1 MKLFKYNRR
10 NILILA
16 MTVLLVLAF
25 VVGCLVYRGYRQRNR
40 DTDYIPYAAVK
51 NARSIFKPLADKSL
65 QSLVDKTLDNMGN
78 LRWKRYSA
86 DLDVVIE
93 ETDFLPYKGSEVLVA
108 LSLPPQEAVVACYKR
123 DGGKLKY
130 MGKIPNLLPVS
141 GVSTLENIRL
151 QNRLVVVDQVQDEM
165 LGAFFNARYRDVFLW
180 KDGHFDRVLGLLTHY
195 NAYWNQAWDG
205 VKEDAHWLWLN
216 QSSDVGYSDSG
227 ETVRIEHVQ
236 TLLQSTVTDVQSIP
250 AHDDFAVRYF
260 RMVKEEY
267 KWNDDWG
274 LYILGEYTDS
284 QTGERVALLED
295 YRNNV
300 SSFIRGT
307 RFDMVKVMDQ
317 KGEIYIIYAERLQQ

>member
-1 MKLFKYNRR
+1 MKYLKYNRR

-16 MTVLLVLAF
+16 MAILLALAL
-25 VVGCLVYRGYRQRNR
+25 VAGCFIYRGYREKSRH
-40 DTDYIPYAAVK
+40 TDYIPYVAVR

-65 QSLVDKTLDNMGN
+65 QSLVDKTLDNTGN
-78 LRWKRYSA
+78 LRWKGYSN

-93 ETDFLPYKGSEVLVA
+93 EADFLPYKGSEVLVG
-108 LSLPPQEAVVACYKR
+108 LSLPPQEAMVACYKR
-123 DGGKLKY
+123 NGSKLEY
-130 MGKIPNLLPVS
+130 MGKIPNLLPVA
-141 GVSTLENIRL
+141 GISTMENARIPGCL
-151 QNRLVVVDQVQDEM
+151 IVVDQVQDEM
-165 LGAFFNARYRDVFLW
+165 LGAFFNARYRDIFQW

-216 QSSDVGYSDSG
+216 QSSDVKYSDNG
-227 ETVRIEHVQ
+227 ETVRTEHIQ
-236 TLLQSTVTDVQSIP
+236 TLLQSIVTDAQNIP

-267 KWNDDWG
+267 KWNGDWG

-307 RFDMVKVMDQ
+307 RFDMVKVLDQ
-317 KGEIYIIYAERLQQ
+317 RGEIYIIPADRLQE